1 MGEDV
6 NKLNEVIFKTTDG
19 KEFHMNANEFCEIE
33 FHSEPHYED
42 YFEKPSYIHNEISAN
57 FVVKNVT
64 KKRFIKLVMSYGFQ
78 KNTAIEL
85 AKYCFKKYGYYNVLK
100 FMISD
105 LSLIYH

>member
-19 KEFHMNANEFCEIE
+19 KEFHMNANEFCKIE
-33 FHSEPHYED
+33 FYSEPHYED

-64 KKRFIKLVMSYGFQ
+64 KKRFIKLLMSYGFQ
-78 KNTAIEL
+78 KNTAKEL
-85 AKYCFKKYGYYNVLK
+85 AKYCFKKYGYYNLLK

-105 LSLIYH
+105 LSLI

>member
-1 MGEDV
+1 MGIDV
-6 NKLNEVIFKTTDG
+6 NKLNEVIFRTTAG
-19 KEFHMNANEFCEIE
+19 KEFHMNANEFYKME
-33 FHSEPHYED
+33 FYSEPHYED

-64 KKRFIKLVMSYGFQ
+64 KKRFIKLLMSYGFQ

-100 FMISD
+100 FMIND
-105 LSLIYH
+105 LPLI

>member
-33 FHSEPHYED
+33 FHGEPHYED
-42 YFEKPSYIHNEISAN
+42 YFGGLSYINNEISAN

-64 KKRFIKLVMSYGFQ
+64 KKRFIKLLMSCGFQ
-78 KNTAIEL
+78 KNTAKEL
-85 AKYCFKKYGYYNVLK
+85 AKYCFKKYGYYNFLK

-105 LSLIYH
+105 LSLI